1 MNWNNKF
8 EILLPL
14 FLLIFQGKVL
24 ILDLPGRSD
33 DNSRLDI
40 VEIARVA

>member
-8 EILLPL
+8 EMSLPL

-24 ILDLPGRSD
+24 ILDLPGRFD
-33 DNSRLDI
+33 DSSCLDD